1 MYGVPLAVQTRVMLL
16 ALGLGFLIGILYDV
30 FRIIRLSISRGRAAV
45 FVQDI
50 LFFFLFSGI
59 TFAFC
64 LSQNNGEVRFY
75 IIFAEILG
83 FLIYYFSFGAF
94 VIRVSDKIINALRT
108 LFELIIKAVS
118 FPVALL
124 FRVLRTIYRFF
135 VKVGQKNSKKFGKK
149 LKFLLQRNRSVLYN
163 TFGKVF
169 IQKNKNQKKL
179 KKKSERNTT
188 HGKSTP

>member
-16 ALGLGFLIGILYDV
+16 ALGLGFLIGILYDI
-30 FRIIRLSISRGRAAV
+30 FRIVRLSVSRGRAAV
-45 FVQDI
+45 FIQDI

-75 IIFAEILG
+75 IVFAEVLG

-94 VIRVSDKIINALRT
+94 VIKVSDTIINALRK
-108 LFELIIKAVS
+108 LFELIVKLIS
-118 FPVALL
+118 FPVALV
-124 FRVLRTIYRFF
+124 FRVLRGIYRFF
-135 VKVGQKNSKKFGKK
+135 VKISQKNSKKFGKK
-149 LKFLLQRNRSVLYN
+149 IKFLLQRNRSVLYN

-169 IQKNKNQKKL
+169 VQKNKNKNKP
-179 KKKSERNTT
+179 ERNTA